1 MANLIPKI
9 HTQQNKHLR
18 NSLHSCLKRGSIAQL
33 GEQLPYKQ
41 RVGGS
46 SPSTPTKTGR
56 SSRKSIRTILNRDSA
71 ITKSQFLLYLFKGT
85 FCVKIHLF
93 LIHRGSVATVVLK
106 NAWILST
113 KFAI

>member
-1 MANLIPKI
+1 
-9 HTQQNKHLR
+9 
-18 NSLHSCLKRGSIAQL
+18 
-33 GEQLPYKQ
+33 
-41 RVGGS
+41 
-46 SPSTPTKTGR
+46 
-56 SSRKSIRTILNRDSA
+56 
-71 ITKSQFLLYLFKGT
+71 LLYLFKGT